1 MKRQSTVLAVAIFAA
16 VTLGL
21 MRVAAAGEAEEGFK
35 SIFNGKDLTGWDGDP
50 KLWSVKN
57 GVIRGETTKESP
69 AKHNTF
75 LIWRGETLGDFELR
89 LSFRI
94 RTGNSGV
101 QVRSRERGDWVV
113 SGYQAEVAP
122 SQKQMG
128 LFYDERGRGALA
140 TAGQRVAINAKG
152 EKKIVGMFGEPASIQ
167 KAFKENEWNDY
178 DIIGRG
184 NRLVQKINGVVF
196 SEVSDDQAGV
206 ATTSGILALQIH
218 MGPPMVVEFKDIRL
232 KNLAADYGD
241 AHILFS
247 GKDLS
252 GWVPSSDALKDTF
265 AAKDG
270 VLVDGGRPAGYLRT
284 TEDFT
289 NFCLWLQVRH
299 TKPGNGGILVRM
311 TGPDKVWPKSIECQ
325 GQSGALGDIW
335 NIDQFPM
342 KAAED
347 RTSGRHTK
355 KLHPSN
361 EKPIGQWNRYEIT
374 LDGGDLELAVNGLV
388 QNAATGCEEVP
399 GKIGLQAEGG
409 VMEYRNIVLIPILRG
424 GAAPAGGEQR

>member
-1 MKRQSTVLAVAIFAA
+1 MPS
-16 VTLGL
+16 
-21 MRVAAAGEAEEGFK
+21 AAAGEAEEGFK

-50 KLWSVKN
+50 KLWSVKD
-57 GVIRGETTKESP
+57 GVIRGETTKENP

-75 LIWRGETLGDFELR
+75 LIWRGGTLGDFELR

-101 QVRSRERGDWVV
+101 QVRSRERGDWIV

-140 TAGQRVAINAKG
+140 TAGQRVAVSATG

-184 NRLVQKINGVVF
+184 NRLVQKIDGVAF

-232 KNLAADYGD
+232 KSLREEGGTA
-241 AHILFS
+241 LFN
-247 GKDLS
+247 GKDLT
-252 GWVPSSDALKDTF
+252 GWQVKDQEDF
-265 AAKDG
+265 ASHGKVYVKDG
-270 VLVDGGRPAGYLRT
+270 VLYLEEGGPMTGIAWAGVFPKTNYEVTVEAKRISGN
-284 TEDFT
+284 DF
-289 NFCLWLQVRH
+289 FCGMTFPIGDSWA
-299 TKPGNGGILVRM
+299 TWINGGWGGNVVGLSNVDEMNASENM
-311 TGPDKVWPKSIECQ
+311 TSTGKSFEDNRWYHFRLRVTAEKIQCWIDDEQMIDLTREGHRFSVWTEQAPIKPF
-325 GQSGALGDIW
+325 GVATWHTGGALR
-335 NIDQFPM
+335 NF
-342 KAAED
+342 
-347 RTSGRHTK
+347 RLR
-355 KLHPSN
+355 
-361 EKPIGQWNRYEIT
+361 
-374 LDGGDLELAVNGLV
+374 LV
-388 QNAATGCEEVP
+388 SD
-399 GKIGLQAEGG
+399 
-409 VMEYRNIVLIPILRG
+409 
-424 GAAPAGGEQR
+424 